1 MDFIERRRHPRHRC
15 EVVVEVQTASADEPI
30 QAKLADICLGGCYV
44 AMLAPFPVGTTVV
57 LMFRR
62 SAGEIVIAGRTV
74 TCVPG
79 SGMGVEFTGANE
91 AEIALNVR
99 QLTDALETELP
110 ESVPS
115 QLKSAAAS

>member
-15 EVVVEVQTASADEPI
+15 EVVVEVQAGSADEPI

-44 AMLAPFPVGTTVV
+44 AMLSPFPVGTTVV
-57 LMFRR
+57 LMFRL
-62 SAGEIVIAGRTV
+62 GEIVIAGRTV